1 MQSYSAAQL
10 EGLSYLSIRVFQT
23 GFVTAQLFF
32 GTWLF
37 PLGCL
42 VYRSRAL
49 PRVLSVLLV
58 LDGVGVLVWFLQA
71 MLLPDQPALAYPGL
85 AVSFVA
91 EGRARAVAPRPG
103 REHRV
108 PRGLAGGSRWLKA
121 RSARR
126 GARSSARPCARAG

>member
-1 MQSYSAAQL
+1 MQWLSCAAIGRRVEPSHLQSYSAAQL
-10 EGLSYLSIRVFQT
+10 EGLAYLSIRLYQT

-58 LDGVGVLVWFLQA
+58 LDGVGVVVWFLQA

-91 EGRARAVAPRPG
+91 EV
-103 REHRV
+103 
-108 PRGLAGGSRWLKA
+108 GLALWLLF
-121 RSARR
+121 R
-126 GARSSARPCARAG
+126 GVSTGYPEASPVAADG